1 MRDGFG
7 LRYRSGGGEGGERLM
22 ETEKIWM
29 GELGGLP

>member
-7 LRYRSGGGEGGERLM
+7 LRYRSGGGEGGERL

-29 GELGGLP
+29 SELGGLP